1 MKLLPNILSG
11 IRIILAIVFVGLFLQ
26 EELFWKTLSVA
37 VFASAAVTDFF
48 DGYIARTYGAESA
61 SGVFLDPL
69 ADKILTF
76 SGFICL
82 PFIDT
87 DLFPWWGIVLIVS
100 RDSLVT
106 GLRVWADVRKIEI
119 KTRFTAKIKT
129 AIQMIFLY
137 LILLADVFVASGLEW
152 SGQIAYWLHHPGQYY
167 IFIIIVL
174 FTVYTGVEYI
184 LGNPQIFSK
193 NKSDFK
199 EQKP

>member
-82 PFIDT
+82 PFINA

-106 GLRVWADVRKIEI
+106 GLRVWADIKNVEI

-152 SGQIAYWLHHPGQYY
+152 SHEIAFWLHHPGQYY
-167 IFIIIVL
+167 VFVTVVV

-184 LGNPQIFSK
+184 YGNPQIFAK
-193 NKSDFK
+193 HKSDH
-199 EQKP
+199 